1 MGEVAGKA
9 QSPDEIRFPEL
20 SGADEVS
27 LRLAAIVESSDDAI
41 ISKDLNGIVRSWN
54 RAATRLF
61 GWEPDEM
68 IGRSILTIIPPE
80 LHHEEAEIL
89 RKLRNGER
97 IEHYE
102 TVRIRKDG
110 TRRDFSLT
118 ISPLKMADGRIVGAS
133 KIARDITERKRS
145 DEIRLRLAAIVDSS
159 EDAIIS
165 KDLNGIVRSW
175 NPAATRMFGWQP
187 EEIIGKSILA
197 LIPEF
202 LHDEEVEIL
211 QQLRNGRHI
220 EHYETKRLHR
230 SGRLLDVS
238 LTVSPMKDLN
248 GRVIGASKIARDIS
262 DRKRMQQALIDSEKL
277 AATGRMA
284 AAIAHEINNPLEA
297 VTNLAYLLT
306 VDATLNETAQR
317 YAKLLLQEIG
327 RASAITKQT
336 LGFYR
341 DTGKP
346 SDVHM
351 RKLLDDVLEI
361 NRHRL
366 CEKDIEIRREYQTED
381 LLFGYESELRQV
393 FANLVLNAV
402 DAMRP
407 RGILRIR
414 VSKDPSRN
422 GAASR
427 IRVSVGDNG
436 SGMSSASRLK
446 LFEPFYTT
454 KGSSGNGLGLW
465 ISRGIVEKH
474 GGKIKVWSRSGCID
488 SGTVFSVL
496 LPQFDQERREK
507 VAV

>member
-1 MGEVAGKA
+1 MAGKA